1 MPDVNKIVSPK
12 ISLEK
17 GGFIKRA
24 NHLMKNLLLNKYMFM
39 NVGVLFIMSNYDI
52 YSHFSILL

>member
-24 NHLMKNLLLNKYMFM
+24 NPLMKKKLTFKQIRVYECRCPIH
-39 NVGVLFIMSNYDI
+39 NVEI
-52 YSHFSILL
+52 